1 MNQITDW
8 IRIKLN
14 IILSLT
20 RIKSFWH
27 QVQIHFCLV
36 KFYSIIYNKSF
47 IPIRL
52 YYVGHICLKHNVDN
66 QGWTNTNTYR
76 ANTGVRSCSPE
87 HERTR
92 TRIFQKLLNTNEH
105 ELGKVINYRTR
116 TNTNTKLKVDEQRTR
131 DRTWNTWSN
140 TEHVIEYW
148 IYDKYQM

>member
-1 MNQITDW
+1 MSIFSSSLNRLGGAISIPRWMIFISTAKARIAAKRAFPTFFVTW
-8 IRIKLN
+8 IPTFFTC
-14 IILSLT
+14 SLP
-20 RIKSFWH
+20 W
-27 QVQIHFCLV
+27 FCCR
-36 KFYSIIYNKSF
+36 S
-47 IPIRL
+47 
-52 YYVGHICLKHNVDN
+52 
-66 QGWTNTNTYR
+66 QGWTNTTTYI
-76 ANTGVRSCSPE
+76 ANTGVRSCSSE